1 MLDFGFY
8 NMDCM
13 EGMKEFPDKYFD
25 LAIVDPV
32 YGDVTQGGYM
42 KNGHTHRRK
51 SESQKKYSVALWNQ
65 EKTGEEY
72 FRELFRVSKNAI
84 IWGGNYFVEEIARD
98 SQCWL
103 IWDKQHPDGIS
114 FADAELAFTS
124 FDSAT
129 RIFRF
134 TSFGA
139 HQGKEEDDRFHPTQ
153 KPVAL
158 YRWILSN
165 YAKQGDKLLD
175 THVGSASSLIAFEER
190 GFDYVGFEIDADY
203 YQKAQKR
210 LEENRAQ
217 ISMDFLRKLP

>member
-1 MLDFGFY
+1 MICHFRKGGAAVLDFGFY

-13 EGMKEFPDKYFD
+13 DGMKEFPDGYFD

-32 YGDVTQGGYM
+32 YGDVTPGGYM
-42 KNGHTHRRK
+42 K
-51 SESQKKYSVALWNQ
+51 SDKYNNRLWDQ
-65 EKTGEEY
+65 EKTGRDY
-72 FRELFRVSKNAI
+72 FLELFRVCKNVI
-84 IWGGNYFVEEIARD
+84 IWGGNYFIEEIARD

-103 IWDKQHPDGIS
+103 VWDKQHPDGLT
-114 FADAELAFTS
+114 FADVELAYTS
-124 FDSAT
+124 FNQAA

-134 TSFGA
+134 FSSGA
-139 HQGKEEDDRFHPTQ
+139 HHGREEDDRIHPTQ

-158 YRWILSN
+158 YRWILAN

-190 GFDYVGFEIDADY
+190 GFDYVGFEIDAGY

-210 LEENRAQ
+210 LAENRAQ
-217 ISMDFLRKLP
+217 VSFDFLRKLP